1 MYEDE
6 LKKALEY
13 LKGNTIT
20 GHSIAIDILESIL
33 MEIRIRENITKG
45 ENVKE
50 VR

>member
-1 MYEDE
+1 MKCPKCNKPIKENTE
-6 LKKALEY
+6 GNKKY
-13 LKGNTIT
+13 CQ
-20 GHSIAIDILESIL
+20 GHS